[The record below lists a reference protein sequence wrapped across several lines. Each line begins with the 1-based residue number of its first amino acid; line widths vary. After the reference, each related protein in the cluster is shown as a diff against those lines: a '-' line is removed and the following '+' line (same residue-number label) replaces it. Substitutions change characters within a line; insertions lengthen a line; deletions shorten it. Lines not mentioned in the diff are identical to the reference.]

1 MKIKRFFKKIGLA
14 VMACL
19 MIAGVQSCS
28 DSDSDGGA
36 VGNGTVSGIVTD
48 EQENPID
55 GVKVSLHATGASVT
69 TNSAGEYSLPNVWGT
84 KRSGC

>member
-1 MKIKRFFKKIGLA
+1 
-14 VMACL
+14 MACL

-55 GVKVSLHATGASVT
+55 GVKVSLHATTVRL
-69 TNSAGEYSLPNVWGT
+69 SLPIPQVSILFRT
-84 KRSGC
+84 SR

>member
-14 VMACL
+14 VMAGL

-55 GVKVSLHATGASVT
+55 GL
-69 TNSAGEYSLPNVWGT
+69 
-84 KRSGC
+84 R